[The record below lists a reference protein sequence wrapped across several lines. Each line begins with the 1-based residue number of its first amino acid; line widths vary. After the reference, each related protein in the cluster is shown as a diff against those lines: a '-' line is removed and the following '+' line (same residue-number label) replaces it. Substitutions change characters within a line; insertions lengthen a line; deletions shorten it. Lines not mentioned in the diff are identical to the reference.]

1 MSKKMKRTDQ
11 GKVAPEIWMR
21 IDLSNSLNG
30 GSSHIETH
38 IQPSDVGYE
47 GFIRVP
53 GVDIDEI
60 SVEVIQNRV
69 IVYHLFP
76 VFDQQSEGAKLYTR
90 VLANF
95 KIPADGDYEG
105 VSATYLEEKKCL
117 KVLIP
122 YNQKQKGYRNTIYI
136 ER

>member
-11 GKVAPEIWMR
+11 GKVAPEIWMG

-69 IVYHLFP
+69 IRSEEHTSEL
-76 VFDQQSEGAKLYTR
+76 QSRENLVCR
-90 VLANF
+90 L
-95 KIPADGDYEG
+95 
-105 VSATYLEEKKCL
+105 LLEKK
-117 KVLIP
+117 K
-122 YNQKQKGYRNTIYI
+122 KKKK
-136 ER
+136 